1 MAQIDVVSL
10 LERHG
15 GRQLRAE
22 CKYYNIFNLVSCC
35 KPIIIRTF

>member
-1 MAQIDVVSL
+1 MNIPACRVKHSVAKIDVVSL

-22 CKYYNIFNLVSCC
+22 C
-35 KPIIIRTF
+35 TT